1 MNRAIKRGV
10 DILGA
15 SFLLFLCAPLLVFIA
30 ILIKIDSNGPVF
42 FKQIRM
48 GKSFRPFNRVK
59 FRILIQN
66 QDKNFHGP
74 GIEGTHSFSRVGK
87 LLRQFKLDELPQLF
101 NVVKGEMSLVGPRPE
116 LPYYVNKFQ
125 SEYQD
130 ILTIRPG
137 LMDLAFLTYSDSVF
151 FLKKPDNKSSH
162 KEDVYVGETLPAKIK
177 LAKVYLEHSSLWLD
191 FAIMGQ
197 TVLNIFGLHSVL
209 LKMNVSPPSE
219 RIGTLGNSTVFNIIL
234 KHRRIFVV
242 VFDLGLIVA
251 ANYCAFWLRFDGNI
265 SEDAYQIFVGMLP
278 WLLVVRGMFFMLF
291 NLNEGLWRYV
301 SIWDVKKILF
311 GVTFGTVVFYGI
323 SVGFLE
329 QRSYPRSIYILDS
342 ILLVGFL
349 VGVRFV
355 VRLYRERKVLNQMK
369 RVLVIGAG
377 DVGAK
382 IVREMLTHQSCF
394 YAPVGFVDDDPRKLS
409 KRIHGVKVLGS
420 RSDLHEIIREVAP
433 EEVLLALPSSSP
445 AVMREITST
454 LEPYRLL
461 IKTLPK
467 LEDILDGRVSINQIR
482 PLVIEDLLQRPSV
495 DLNAQAVSRF
505 IEGKRV
511 LVTGAGGSIGSE
523 LARQIINFNPKA
535 LILFE
540 RHENSLY
547 AIGSELNDKW
557 KSSLVHPVLGD
568 ITDGQRLEET
578 INAYSPEIIFHAA
591 AHKHVPLMELNPGE
605 AIKNNM
611 LGTKMVA
618 EVATKFG
625 VEHFVLI
632 STDKAVNPSSIM
644 GATKR
649 GAELIIQ
656 AMAKGSGTCFL
667 TVRFGNVLGSNGS
680 VVPRF
685 QNQIKAGGPITV
697 THPDVRRYFMSI
709 PEAVGLVLQAATQGE
724 SGTLYM
730 LDMGEQIKL
739 VDLARNLIR
748 LSGHLPEKD
757 IAIEYVG
764 LRPGE
769 KLEEELVGIGEKA
782 IPSSFAKIFKIQAIS
797 TLNNSF
803 LEKVHEVF
811 NQEYFHSQQSIIEK
825 LQQIVPTF
833 NPIDILRK
841 NGSINQGNSE
851 KGIVNIDNPD
861 PNEQNLDV
869 EDDHGI
875 KETVWPGL
883 EAKRW

>member
-1 MNRAIKRGV
+1 
-10 DILGA
+10 
-15 SFLLFLCAPLLVFIA
+15 
-30 ILIKIDSNGPVF
+30 
-42 FKQIRM
+42 M
-48 GKSFRPFNRVK
+48 GKNFHPFNRFK
-59 FRILIQN
+59 FRVLL
-66 QDKNFHGP
+66 QDQEANLHGL
-74 GIEGTHSFSRVGK
+74 GTEVAHSFSRVGRW
-87 LLRQFKLDELPQLF
+87 LRQFKLNELPQLF

-116 LPYYVNKFQ
+116 LPLYVNKFRN
-125 SEYQD
+125 EYQD

-137 LMDLAFLTYSDSVF
+137 LLDLAFLTYADGMF
-151 FLKKPDNKSSH
+151 FPRKSELKSST
-162 KEDVYVGETLPAKIK
+162 KKDLYLKETLPAKIK
-177 LAKVYLEHSSLWLD
+177 LAKIYLEHSSLWLD
-191 FAIMGQ
+191 FAVMGQ
-197 TVLNIFGLHSVL
+197 TILNIFGLRSVL
-209 LKMNVSPPSE
+209 LKMNVSQPSKP
-219 RIGTLGNSTVFNIIL
+219 IGALGNSSSFNFLL
-234 KHRRIFVV
+234 KYRRIFVV

-265 SEDAYQIFVGMLP
+265 PENAYRLFVGMLP
-278 WLLVVRGMFFMLF
+278 WLLVVRGMFFVLF

-311 GVTFGTVVFYGI
+311 GVMLGTVVFYGI
-323 SVGFLE
+323 AVGFLD

-355 VRLYRERKVLNQMK
+355 VRLYRERKVLSRMK
-369 RVLVIGAG
+369 RVLVVGAG

-382 IVREMLTHQSCF
+382 IVREMLTHPSCF
-394 YAPVGFVDDDPRKLS
+394 YAPVGFVDDDPRKLG

-420 RSDLHEIIREVAP
+420 RSDLHEIIREMSP

-454 LEPYRLL
+454 LESYRLL

-523 LARQIINFNPKA
+523 LARQIISFQPKA

-557 KSSLVHPVLGD
+557 KSSLVYPVLGD

-605 AIKNNM
+605 AVKNNM

-618 EVATKFG
+618 EFASRGG

-632 STDKAVNPSSIM
+632 STDKAVNPSSVM

-656 AMAKGSGTCFL
+656 EMAKRSRTCFL

-724 SGTLYM
+724 SGTIYM

-757 IAIEYVG
+757 IAIEFVG

-769 KLEEELVGIGEKA
+769 KLEEELVGMGEKA
-782 IPSSFAKIFKIQAIS
+782 LPSSFAKIFKIQALS
-797 TLNNSF
+797 TASNSF
-803 LEKVHEVF
+803 LETIHEVID
-811 NQEYFHSQQSIIEK
+811 QENGNCQQLIIEK
-825 LQQIVPTF
+825 LQQIIPTF

-841 NGSINQGNSE
+841 NGSINQPNSE